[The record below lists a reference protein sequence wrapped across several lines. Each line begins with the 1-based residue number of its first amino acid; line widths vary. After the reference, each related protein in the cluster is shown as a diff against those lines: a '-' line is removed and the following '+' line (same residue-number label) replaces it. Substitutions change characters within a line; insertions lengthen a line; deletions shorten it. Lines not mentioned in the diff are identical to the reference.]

1 MSPLHAAGYAGGIF
15 LGMALVGLLAAV
27 EITSTPRFCGS
38 CHIMKPYYESWRHS
52 SHKNVACVECHIAPG
67 VTAEIRKKYEALSM
81 VVKYF
86 TATYGTNPW
95 TEIEDAACLRCHERR
110 LLMGTVTLKD
120 IQFDHS
126 AHLQDMRRGKTLRC
140 TSCHSQI
147 VQGSHIA
154 VTTTTCILC
163 HFKGTTPGT
172 GTARCELCHQVPQKT
187 VRIGTTTFNHAD
199 VSRFG
204 MSCVSCHGTPP
215 GQDGAVP
222 RERCVTCHNQ
232 PARLAKHSDTMLLH
246 QKHVT
251 EHKVDCMYCH
261 LQIQHVEPV
270 KPETAAARITLAASQ
285 CTSCHE
291 AGHSP
296 QLSLYT
302 GTGGRG
308 VPSMPSPMFQ
318 AGVRCEGCHFSLPGH
333 AAVVDRAS
341 DISCMSCHGSSY
353 RGIYLS
359 WTEGSERRSGA
370 LRRQMDLTTRAMGAS
385 APQALED
392 ARFNLGLVERGRGV
406 HNIGYAYALLRRAS
420 EDMNEARRARG
431 LSPLPTPWRE
441 PAYRSPCL
449 QCHEGIESQAGTIFG
464 RSYQHEKHV
473 VEAKLRCESC
483 HRTHE
488 EKPKG
493 EIVRYDAA
501 GCESCHHSRPGL
513 AAAGCMTCHASI
525 RQHTVKSFRGA
536 FDHAMH
542 MDDAGETECAACHD
556 VTVAPPRLKQDHCK
570 ECHES

>member
-1 MSPLHAAGYAGGIF
+1 MRPFQTAGYAAAMLAGI
-15 LGMALVGLLAAV
+15 GLVGLLGAV
-27 EITSTPRFCGS
+27 EFTSRPQFCGS
-38 CHIMKPYYESWRHS
+38 CHIMQPYFQSWRHS
-52 SHKNVACVECHIAPG
+52 THHNVACVECHIAPS

-86 TATYGTNPW
+86 TGTYGTNPW

-110 LLMGTVTLKD
+110 LLMGNVMLRD

-154 VTTTTCILC
+154 VTTSTCILC
-163 HFKGTTPGT
+163 HFKGVTPGT
-172 GTARCELCHQVPQKT
+172 GTARCELCHQIPQKT
-187 VRIGTTTFNHAD
+187 VTIGTTTFRHSD

-204 MSCVSCHGTPP
+204 MTCTSCHGTPT
-215 GQDGAVP
+215 GSDGAVP

-232 PARLAKHSDTMLLH
+232 PARLAKYSDTMLLH

-261 LQIQHVEPV
+261 LQIQHVSPV
-270 KPETAAARITLAASQ
+270 KPEMASANIAQAASQ

-291 AGHSP
+291 SGHSP

-318 AGVRCEGCHFSLPGH
+318 AGVRCEGCHFGLPGH
-333 AAVVDRAS
+333 ATVVDRAS

-353 RGIYLS
+353 RQIYLS
-359 WTEGSERRSGA
+359 WTLGSARRADA
-370 LRRQMDLTTRAMGAS
+370 LRRQMDMTLRAIGGS
-385 APQALED
+385 EPKPLED
-392 ARFNLGLVERGRGV
+392 ARFNLGLVERGHGV
-406 HNIGYAYALLRRAS
+406 HNIRYAYALLSQAS
-420 EDMNEARRARG
+420 EDMNEARRTRG
-431 LSPLPTPWRE
+431 LAPLQRPWQE
-441 PAYRSPCL
+441 PAYASPCL
-449 QCHEGIESQAGTIFG
+449 KCHEGIEAQGGEIFG
-464 RSYQHEKHV
+464 RGFQHEKHV
-473 VEAKLRCESC
+473 VGAKLLCESC

-488 EKPKG
+488 EKMKG
-493 EIVRYDAA
+493 EIVRFDAG
-501 GCESCHHSRPGL
+501 GCESCHHSKP
-513 AAAGCMTCHASI
+513 AADCMTCHASV
-525 RQHTVKSFRGA
+525 RQHMVKSFRGE

-542 MDDAGETECAACHD
+542 IDDAGETCANCHD
-556 VTVAPPRLKQDHCK
+556 LTAAPPRLKQDHCK
-570 ECHES
+570 ECHEN